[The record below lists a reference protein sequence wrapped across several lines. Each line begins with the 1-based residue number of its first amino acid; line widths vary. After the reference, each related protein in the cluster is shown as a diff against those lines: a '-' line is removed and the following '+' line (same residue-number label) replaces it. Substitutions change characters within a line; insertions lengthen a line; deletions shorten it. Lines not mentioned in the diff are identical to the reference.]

1 MPSSS
6 VSIVDIEQVKVS
18 WVAIFLILHLLSPH
32 WRQFINSLSPPWASV
47 FVYTMYICAD
57 QSNKRDEEVSTA
69 KDDGSLA
76 PGIYSFY
83 LPNIAQLKRGQW

>member
-1 MPSSS
+1 
-6 VSIVDIEQVKVS
+6 
-18 WVAIFLILHLLSPH
+18 
-32 WRQFINSLSPPWASV
+32 
-47 FVYTMYICAD
+47 MYICAD

-69 KDDGSLA
+69 KDDDSPA